1 MPWIFVPGMD
11 PSTPSICAPGEEG
24 SPLGSNSSSETAYAP
39 WLTLS
44 GKAVRRPLSWPG
56 WEKRRWISLLSGTIS
71 APSTAA
77 AYADA
82 YISSL
87 LDTPASPSAT
97 PESVVD
103 DLIRA
108 TCGPTSAGWLSRFV
122 HGWYSWRTS
131 EATLALDF
139 GRSEQSF
146 SSLVTELRQDYS
158 ARKKWALR
166 TFGSGCLLWP
176 TPLTSDQFGAR
187 EDDGKRGLGLT
198 SRVREWPQ
206 GWPTPRAQDGP
217 KGGPN
222 QQHGTGDLAL
232 PSFVTKWP
240 TPQAAD
246 AKRETDGIRGASN
259 PTLGGASK
267 QWPTPKGTDAKGADP
282 ARKKNRSGKRH
293 AGDSLPTV
301 TERNWPTPS
310 ARDWKGS
317 PDTARAAGDGTSAQR
332 LDQLDR
338 VTENFPY
345 SRRDQRT
352 HELGLGFS
360 QPVRTLPPLCRLL
373 LLVYRSDFL
382 RRWLRLNPAFSEWLM
397 GWPVGWSACKSLG
410 TEWSRW
416 WRAWRSH
423 LFGTNYD
430 SSEREVV

>member
-1 MPWIFVPGMD
+1 MWIFVPGMD
-11 PSTPSICAPGEEG
+11 SSMPSTCAPEEEG
-24 SPLGSNSSSETAYAP
+24 SRSGSSSCSETAYAP

-56 WEKRRWISLLSGTIS
+56 WEKRRWISLLSGTMCE
-71 APSTAA
+71 PSRAA
-77 AYADA
+77 ICADA
-82 YISSL
+82 FISSL
-87 LDTPASPSAT
+87 LDIPASPSAS

-108 TCGPTSAGWLSRFV
+108 TCGPTSEGWLSRYV
-122 HGWYSWRTS
+122 RGWYSSKMS
-131 EATLALDF
+131 EATLLLDF
-139 GRSEQSF
+139 GKYEPSYDAWA
-146 SSLVTELRQDYS
+146 TELRQDYS
-158 ARKKWALR
+158 ARRKWALR

-198 SRVREWPQ
+198 TRAREWPQ

-222 QQHGTGDLAL
+222 QQHGTGDHAL
-232 PSFVTKWP
+232 PVFVTKWP
-240 TPQAAD
+240 TPKA
-246 AKRETDGIRGASN
+246 
-259 PTLGGASK
+259 
-267 QWPTPKGTDAKGADP
+267 TDAKGADP
-282 ARKKNRSGKRH
+282 AKVENRSGKRH
-293 AGDSLPTV
+293 MGDSLPTV

-317 PDTARAAGDGTSAQR
+317 PDAVRAEGVGTSAQR

-338 VTENFPY
+338 VAENFPY

-397 GWPVGWSACKSLG
+397 GWPIGWGACRSLG

-416 WRAWRSH
+416 WHAWRSH

-430 SSEREVV
+430 SSEREAA